1 MHALRSSRL
10 LTRLILGGFALALAV
25 AMLSPIVKPQS
36 FQLLCLGNGGVQL
49 MLLDASGDE
58 APAAGHHLDC
68 PLCLTVVPPPLLFAV
83 HEPATLSVGAWM
95 RGNAQR
101 IARAPAPSLPARGPP
116 LNA

>member
-1 MHALRSSRL
+1 MHALRSSRP
-10 LTRLILGGFALALAV
+10 LTRLILGWFALALAV
-25 AMLSPIVKPQS
+25 AIVSPIVKPQS

-49 MLLDASGDE
+49 MLLDGSGDQ
-58 APAAGHHLDC
+58 APAAGHNLDC
-68 PLCLTVVPPPLLFAV
+68 PLCLTVAPPPPVLALHAPAV
-83 HEPATLSVGAWM
+83 PSVGAWM